1 MTYGLNQP
9 RLRGAP
15 RLPCHIDHVASATG
29 TACAAPLPPHR
40 PARPWRWRWPQIDAA
55 FDQAAAVNAFK
66 LRVERQLRRGP
77 SHPAVR
83 ARYAARAELLQG
95 RSLDAAIALLER
107 WWRDER
113 RAFLIASALGRGV
126 RLPLDVL
133 RELRLVLR
141 LMRFRRMHTQFPIIV
156 AAVCDEPNAMAAE

>member
-1 MTYGLNQP
+1 M
-9 RLRGAP
+9 
-15 RLPCHIDHVASATG
+15 
-29 TACAAPLPPHR
+29 PHR
-40 PARPWRWRWPQIDAA
+40 PRNERDRDRVRRAAAAVQTGSAIDAALAQIDAA
-55 FDQAAAVNAFK
+55 FDEAAAINAFK

-95 RSLDAAIALLER
+95 RSLDAAIALVER

-133 RELRLVLR
+133 RELRLILR
-141 LMRFRRMHTQFPIIV
+141 LLRFKRMHAQFPTVV
-156 AAVCDEPNAMAAE
+156 AAVCDETNAMAAE

>member
-1 MTYGLNQP
+1 MPYRP
-9 RLRGAP
+9 RGERDRVRRAAAAAQTG
-15 RLPCHIDHVASATG
+15 SAI
-29 TACAAPLPPHR
+29 AAAL
-40 PARPWRWRWPQIDAA
+40 AQIDAA
-55 FDQAAAVNAFK
+55 FDQAAAINAFK

-83 ARYAARAELLQG
+83 ARYAARAELLHG
-95 RSLDAAIALLER
+95 RSLDAAIALVER

-133 RELRLVLR
+133 HELRLILR
-141 LMRFRRMHTQFPIIV
+141 LMRCNRMHAQFPTIV
-156 AAVCDEPNAMAAE
+156 AAVCDQSNTMAAE

>member
-1 MTYGLNQP
+1 M
-9 RLRGAP
+9 
-15 RLPCHIDHVASATG
+15 
-29 TACAAPLPPHR
+29 PHR
-40 PARPWRWRWPQIDAA
+40 PRGERDRDRMRRAAAVTQTGSAMAAALAQIDAA
-55 FDQAAAVNAFK
+55 FDQAAAINAFK

-77 SHPAVR
+77 AHPAVR

-95 RSLDAAIALLER
+95 RNLDAAIALVER

-113 RAFLIASALGRGV
+113 RAFLIARALGRGM

-133 RELRLVLR
+133 QELRLILR
-141 LMRFRRMHTQFPIIV
+141 LMRFKRMHAQFPTIV

>member
-1 MTYGLNQP
+1 M
-9 RLRGAP
+9 
-15 RLPCHIDHVASATG
+15 
-29 TACAAPLPPHR
+29 PHR
-40 PARPWRWRWPQIDAA
+40 PRSERDRARAHRAAAAVQTGSALDATLAQIDAA
-55 FDQAAAVNAFK
+55 FDEAAAINAFK

-83 ARYAARAELLQG
+83 ARYAARAEVLQG
-95 RSLDAAIALLER
+95 RSLDAAIALVER

-133 RELRLVLR
+133 QELRLILR
-141 LMRFRRMHTQFPIIV
+141 LMRFKRMHAQFPTIV
-156 AAVCDEPNAMAAE
+156 AAVCDEMNAMAAE